1 MIRISFFTLGCKVNQ
16 YETQALSQR
25 FSTEGFLCCPEGED
39 ADVYIINSCT
49 VTAQG
54 DRKTRQLLRRLRR
67 EHPEAAIALTGCYPQ
82 AFPEEATALTEVD
95 ILTGSKDRGGLVTA
109 VRQFLATRQRVVAI
123 QPHRAGDSFEA
134 MSGEDSASKTR
145 AFIKIED
152 GCENFCAYCII
163 PYARGP
169 VRSKPMEELH
179 RELLQAVAAGHR
191 EVVLLG
197 INLGSYGRDT
207 GKRLIDAIELSC
219 SIEGIDRVRLGSVE
233 PDLLTPEDIRRMS
246 VQEKFCPQFHLS
258 LQSGCDTV
266 LTRMGRHYTTADY
279 LAIVSE
285 IRRCFPDAALTTDMM
300 VGFPGESDQEFD
312 LSVAFA
318 RQIGFAKIHAFVYSP
333 RTGTPAATM
342 SGQVTSQVKKQRINR
357 LLAEAD
363 SLRTTFL
370 QGMVG
375 SVQQVLFEGGMH
387 NGVQTGYTKNYT
399 PVSVCETEVL
409 KGNIISV
416 LITEVAG
423 DGCTGILM
431 PV

>member
-207 GKRLIDAIELSC
+207 GKRLIDAIEL
-219 SIEGIDRVRLGSVE
+219 
-233 PDLLTPEDIRRMS
+233 
-246 VQEKFCPQFHLS
+246 
-258 LQSGCDTV
+258 
-266 LTRMGRHYTTADY
+266 
-279 LAIVSE
+279 
-285 IRRCFPDAALTTDMM
+285 
-300 VGFPGESDQEFD
+300 
-312 LSVAFA
+312 
-318 RQIGFAKIHAFVYSP
+318 
-333 RTGTPAATM
+333 
-342 SGQVTSQVKKQRINR
+342 
-357 LLAEAD
+357 
-363 SLRTTFL
+363 
-370 QGMVG
+370 
-375 SVQQVLFEGGMH
+375 
-387 NGVQTGYTKNYT
+387 
-399 PVSVCETEVL
+399 
-409 KGNIISV
+409 
-416 LITEVAG
+416 
-423 DGCTGILM
+423 
-431 PV
+431 

>member
-1 MIRISFFTLGCKVNQ
+1 
-16 YETQALSQR
+16 
-25 FSTEGFLCCPEGED
+25 
-39 ADVYIINSCT
+39 
-49 VTAQG
+49 
-54 DRKTRQLLRRLRR
+54 
-67 EHPEAAIALTGCYPQ
+67 
-82 AFPEEATALTEVD
+82 
-95 ILTGSKDRGGLVTA
+95 
-109 VRQFLATRQRVVAI
+109 
-123 QPHRAGDSFEA
+123 
-134 MSGEDSASKTR
+134 
-145 AFIKIED
+145 
-152 GCENFCAYCII
+152 
-163 PYARGP
+163 
-169 VRSKPMEELH
+169 
-179 RELLQAVAAGHR
+179 
-191 EVVLLG
+191 
-197 INLGSYGRDT
+197 
-207 GKRLIDAIELSC
+207 
-219 SIEGIDRVRLGSVE
+219 
-233 PDLLTPEDIRRMS
+233 
-246 VQEKFCPQFHLS
+246 
-258 LQSGCDTV
+258 
-266 LTRMGRHYTTADY
+266 YTTADY